1 MWILQIMPK
10 LCGYYAH
17 EIFFFKLRVVI
28 FSSCRTN
35 AKEWKCQS
43 FDDDLENNLVEF
55 MRWHSERVFVLP
67 LPGLSQPAQGP
78 HHGGSRHCAPGHGHP
93 HPSCSRTHGGR
104 PPDVNP
110 LDAQNHRGGG
120 THCPAA
126 GPHTASHRA
135 ALQGEQAEK
144 RKTKCTHE
152 KGGKKLSRNGFCVGC
167 LWKPWILLKACQI
180 VYLEF

>member
-1 MWILQIMPK
+1 
-10 LCGYYAH
+10 
-17 EIFFFKLRVVI
+17 
-28 FSSCRTN
+28 
-35 AKEWKCQS
+35 
-43 FDDDLENNLVEF
+43 
-55 MRWHSERVFVLP
+55 MRWHSERVFVLS

-104 PPDVNP
+104 PPDVDP

-144 RKTKCTHE
+144 RKTKCTLE
-152 KGGKKLSRNGFCVGC
+152 KGGEKTVQK
-167 LWKPWILLKACQI
+167 WILCRLFVETMDSFKGLSNSLFGILRKKMETHLISMALRC
-180 VYLEF
+180 